1 MIYLILVIQF
11 NNFIN
16 VKINFEFYYKENIL
30 LFLYSNESWEKKLE
44 FTKKNIDSMGNLDE
58 INIDDYTDVYTLYLN
73 STIISKIPLISE
85 AGGTL

>member
-1 MIYLILVIQF
+1 MKVG
-11 NNFIN
+11 
-16 VKINFEFYYKENIL
+16 K
-30 LFLYSNESWEKKLE
+30 KKLE